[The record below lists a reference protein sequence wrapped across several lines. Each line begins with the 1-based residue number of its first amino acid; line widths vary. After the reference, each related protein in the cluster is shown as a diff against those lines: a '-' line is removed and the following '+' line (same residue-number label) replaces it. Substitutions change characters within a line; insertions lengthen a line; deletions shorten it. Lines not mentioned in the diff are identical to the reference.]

1 MEKCST
7 YSSDSV
13 WEWRVQL
20 GGHMPKIAGADYA
33 GNDESQEGNNSVL
46 AEMQMITI
54 FANWQK
60 LF

>member
-1 MEKCST
+1 MMNST
-7 YSSDSV
+7 RRAYAKDS
-13 WEWRVQL
+13 W
-20 GGHMPKIAGADYA
+20 ADYA